1 MLRFE
6 TQLRNIDGTLS
17 TIEMQREAL
26 ESAANN
32 TEVIKVM
39 GVAAGAMKR
48 AHNNLSV
55 EDIEDIMD
63 DIQEQQDTAKL
74 ITEAISNPVGFTEV
88 MTLSFNL
95 IVSFILLQLYMLFL
109 NLISKML
116 LGLR

>member
-1 MLRFE
+1 MFMLRFE
-6 TQLRNIDGTLS
+6 TQLKNIDGTLS

-39 GVAAGAMKR
+39 GVAAEAMKK
-48 AHNNLSV
+48 AHGNLNV

-88 MTLSFNL
+88 MTLLKSFVTVYICCSL
-95 IVSFILLQLYMLFL
+95 T
-109 NLISKML
+109 
-116 LGLR
+116 